1 MSFILSDL
9 VRRCKVG
16 NKTYKAILRCLC
28 DYADEAGRCFPSHA
42 SIIAEV
48 ECDKKIVT
56 TALLFLEKNGW
67 ITIER
72 HQKGNSNAYCV
83 NVSKLNSA
91 PENGQTVHP
100 KTGIPENGYTR
111 KRVDSTPE
119 NGKTVYPKTGNEYIN
134 NISRIYQSNSN
145 SCSDIES
152 SPKTVTTQKSQSTR
166 EKQLPKPNDISEE
179 VWSDFLKL
187 RKAKKAP
194 FTATALKRMQKQAD
208 IAGLSLQEVFE
219 ICCSKG
225 WIGFEASWINNR
237 KINGF
242 TPKRI
247 EPDFSDPNY
256 YLEE

>member
-1 MSFILSDL
+1 MSYRLSDML
-9 VRRCKVG
+9 RRCRIGDRTARDV
-16 NKTYKAILRCLC
+16 LRCLC
-28 DYADEAGRCFPSHA
+28 DYADDTATCYPSRERIMEETEIGKN
-42 SIIAEV
+42 SIAPAIAFLEREGWIFVKKHQKFNLNVYTINV
-48 ECDKKIVT
+48 EKLEESSTKSVT
-56 TALLFLEKNGW
+56 TSVMKVVPDLGE
-67 ITIER
+67 
-72 HQKGNSNAYCV
+72 S
-83 NVSKLNSA
+83 
-91 PENGQTVHP
+91 
-100 KTGIPENGYTR
+100 
-111 KRVDSTPE
+111 STKSVTE
-119 NGKTVYPKTGNEYIN
+119 IYQEYIK
-134 NISRIYQSNSN
+134 NISRINQSN

-166 EKQLPKPNDISEE
+166 EKQLPKPDDISEE

-225 WIGFEASWINNR
+225 WIGFEASWLDKP
-237 KINGF
+237 KINRHF
-242 TPKRI
+242 PKRI